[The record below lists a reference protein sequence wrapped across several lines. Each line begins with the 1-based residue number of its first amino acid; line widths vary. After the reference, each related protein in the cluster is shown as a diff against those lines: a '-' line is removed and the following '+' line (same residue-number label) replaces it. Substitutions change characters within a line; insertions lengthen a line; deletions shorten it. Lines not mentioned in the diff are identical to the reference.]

1 MIPGF
6 ADVLL
11 RYWGI
16 MVAGERH
23 IWDPDKILFIMPNLR
38 AKGVHKTWRGGSL
51 VSDSVVC
58 TTVKY
63 GSVSC

>member
-38 AKGVHKTWRGGSL
+38 AKGVHKTWRGGL
-51 VSDSVVC
+51 WFL
-58 TTVKY
+58 TL
-63 GSVSC
+63 